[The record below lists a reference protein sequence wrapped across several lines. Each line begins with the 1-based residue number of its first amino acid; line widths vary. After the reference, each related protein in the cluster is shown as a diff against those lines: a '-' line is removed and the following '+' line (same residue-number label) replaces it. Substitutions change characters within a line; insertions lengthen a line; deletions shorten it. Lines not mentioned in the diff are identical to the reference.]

1 MKNAIHTLMSGVV
14 VPWSSLD
21 QLPEPVKDQLART
34 RRHGIPRIAVLYYGG
49 TAFMH
54 RNAQGKLEPTDD
66 PTEMLRSLQDKG
78 LKGKI
83 DLIWFRVTNQ
93 AIDSTN
99 ARWVHW
105 VSIGN
110 AIKLLYDMVDGFVVI
125 GGTDTMAHML
135 AAMNFMFP
143 NIGKPIIGCGAQVTI
158 EDLGDDATRNLY
170 FALLAAADN
179 LSGAHLA
186 FDEDLLHGLHVF
198 KVKDRGFKAFTAPNR
213 WVIGNYDG
221 ALNIFDRAM
230 PRNPLVNAARLE
242 YRPHFRD
249 GVKVVELSPAT
260 PSESILH
267 DVTDTTCS
275 ALLLVTFGAGNVRN
289 VPLYEG
295 EMTHLEAIR
304 RIHEKG
310 YPVVLGSPMMDGKVD
325 SPYASGVAVS
335 PSYGGISGGDTCGPT
350 LHVKMMYCLHGAW
363 IETEDRLDYDRFR
376 MLMGTN
382 HVGELSMR
390 MTGLI

>member
-143 NIGKPIIGCGAQVTI
+143 NIGKPIIGCGAQLPMFR
-158 EDLGDDATRNLY
+158 LGDDATRNLY
-170 FALLAAADN
+170 FALATAASDI
-179 LSGAHLA
+179 SGTHLA
-186 FDEDLLHGLHVF
+186 FDSKLMHGLHVF
-198 KVKDRGFKAFTAPNR
+198 KVQDRKFDAFTCPAR
-213 WVIGNYDG
+213 HMIGEFDG
-221 ALNIFDRAM
+221 EVHIF
-230 PRNPLVNAARLE
+230 
-242 YRPHFRD
+242 
-249 GVKVVELSPAT
+249 
-260 PSESILH
+260 
-267 DVTDTTCS
+267 
-275 ALLLVTFGAGNVRN
+275 
-289 VPLYEG
+289 
-295 EMTHLEAIR
+295 
-304 RIHEKG
+304 
-310 YPVVLGSPMMDGKVD
+310 
-325 SPYASGVAVS
+325 
-335 PSYGGISGGDTCGPT
+335 
-350 LHVKMMYCLHGAW
+350 
-363 IETEDRLDYDRFR
+363 
-376 MLMGTN
+376 
-382 HVGELSMR
+382 
-390 MTGLI
+390 